1 MTRFEPETPAPR
13 PAAEEGDMD
22 HIPQPP
28 EGRPEDSRDSL
39 FERWLAHSTASQP
52 RLRRSGVPAPAP
64 SAGEAALGDDLADA
78 WFR

>member
-13 PAAEEGDMD
+13 PAAEEG
-22 HIPQPP
+22 
-28 EGRPEDSRDSL
+28 EGTRDSL

-64 SAGEAALGDDLADA
+64 PQSEAPLGDDLADA
-78 WFR
+78 WFK